1 MITKNKGEW
10 SELYVFLKLL
20 GDGVLYAAD
29 ADLNKI
35 DDLYYPIIEILRKE
49 NEQVRHYVK
58 NDIKINIKDNSNNI
72 LLELPATEFE
82 KKAIILINEIK
93 KGHST
98 FAIPVIEKFM
108 DIIKCTKVKAPA
120 LEKSDITIVLHDCKT
135 FKNELFSFSIKS
147 DLGMP
152 PTLFNSGTSTNFTYE
167 IIGNMSNEEMNKIN
181 SINSKFAK
189 LRNRIN
195 TIYELGYDIKFSKLE
210 HRSCQSNLQMIDT
223 KMPEILAEY
232 VLLYFSGKGRTISEL
247 TPLVRQINPCDFDL
261 SSEQKYYEH
270 KIKTFLT
277 DCALGMTAAKPWDGR
292 FQATGGHIIV
302 KKDGEVLCYHIYNR
316 NEFRDY
322 LFKNT
327 RLETPDAKRHGF
339 GTIYQENGKNYIK
352 LNLQVRFI

>member
-1 MITKNKGEW
+1 MITQNKGEW

-35 DDLYYPIIEILRKE
+35 EDLYYPLIEILRKE
-49 NEQVRHYVK
+49 DDKVKHYVK
-58 NDIKINIKDNSNNI
+58 DDINIKITDDSKN
-72 LLELPATEFE
+72 LLFELPAIEFE
-82 KKAIILINEIK
+82 TKAQILIDEIK
-93 KGHST
+93 KGSSA
-98 FAIPVIEKFM
+98 FAIPVIEEFM
-108 DIIKCTKVKAPA
+108 EVIKCTKVKAPA
-120 LEKSDITIVLHDCKT
+120 LEKSDITLVLHDCKT
-135 FKNELFSFSIKS
+135 FKNELFGFSIKS

-167 IIGNMSNEEMNKIN
+167 IIGNMTKTQADKIN
-181 SINSKFAK
+181 AINSKFAK
-189 LRNRIN
+189 LRERVNA
-195 TIYELGYDIKFSKLE
+195 IYEAGCEIKFSKLE
-210 HRSCQSNLQMIDT
+210 HKSCRSNLQMIDT

-232 VLLYFSGKGRTISEL
+232 VLLYFSGKGKGISEL
-247 TPLVRQINPCDFDL
+247 TPLVRKINPCGFDL
-261 SSEQKYYEH
+261 TSEHKYYEH

-277 DCALGMTAAKPWDGR
+277 DCALGMTAAKPWDGK

-302 KKDGEVLCYHIYNR
+302 KEDGEVLCYHIYNR

-339 GTIYQENGKNYIK
+339 GTIYQENDKNYIK
-352 LNLQVRFI
+352 FNLQIRFI

>member
-1 MITKNKGEW
+1 MITQNKGEW

-35 DDLYYPIIEILRKE
+35 NDLYYPLIEILRKE
-49 NEQVRHYVK
+49 DDKVKHYVK
-58 NDIKINIKDNSNNI
+58 DDINIKIIDDSKNV

-82 KKAIILINEIK
+82 TKAKILIDEIK
-93 KGHST
+93 KGSSA
-98 FAIPVIEKFM
+98 FAIPVIEEFR
-108 DIIKCTKVKAPA
+108 DGIKCTKVKAPA
-120 LEKSDITIVLHDCKT
+120 LEKSDITLVLHDCKT
-135 FKNELFSFSIKS
+135 FKNELFGFSIKS

-167 IIGNMSNEEMNKIN
+167 IIGNMTKAQADKIN
-181 SINSKFAK
+181 AINSKFAK
-189 LRNRIN
+189 LRERIN
-195 TIYELGYDIKFSKLE
+195 AIYEAGCEIKFSKLE
-210 HRSCQSNLQMIDT
+210 HKSCRSNLQMIDT

-232 VLLYFSGKGRTISEL
+232 ILLYFSGRGKEISEL
-247 TPLVRQINPCDFDL
+247 TPLVRQINPCGFDL
-261 SSEQKYYEH
+261 TSEQKYYEH

-277 DCALGMTAAKPWDGR
+277 DCALGMTAAKPWDGK

-302 KKDGEVLCYHIYNR
+302 KEDGEVLCYHIYNR

>member
-20 GDGVLYAAD
+20 GHGELYAAD
-29 ADLNKI
+29 SDLNKI
-35 DDLYYPIIEILRKE
+35 DDLYYPLIEILRKE
-49 NEQVRHYVK
+49 DEQVKHYVK
-58 NDIKINIKDNSNNI
+58 NGVKIEIKDNSNNV
-72 LLELPATEFE
+72 LLELPVAEFE
-82 KKAIILINEIK
+82 EKAEILIDEIK
-93 KGHST
+93 KGSSA

-108 DIIKCTKVKAPA
+108 DVIKCKKVSAPA
-120 LEKSDITIVLHDCKT
+120 LEKSDITLVLHDCKT
-135 FKNELFSFSIKS
+135 FKNELFGFSIKS

-152 PTLFNSGTSTNFTYE
+152 PTLFNSGVSTNFTYE
-167 IIGNMSNEEMNKIN
+167 IIGNMSKKQADEIN

-189 LRNRIN
+189 LRARIN
-195 TIYELGYDIKFSKLE
+195 EIYKLGCDIKFSKLE
-210 HRSCQSNLQMIDT
+210 HCSCRSNLQMIDT

-277 DCALGMTAAKPWDGR
+277 DCALGMTAAKPWDGN
-292 FQATGGHIIV
+292 FKATGGHIIV
-302 KKDGEVLCYHIYNR
+302 KEDGEVLCYHIYNR